1 MDIRAQNGQLL
12 RMFCTLDMGTSLFSG
27 DAQVARTTYSN
38 FGTLRHRFCAI
49 QIRSWRKPSR
59 VRSDDDSIQISL
71 IRFFTQRPCL
81 DLRCQALTYL
91 RSGLAWTSAARP
103 LLTCLLKNAAAMLE
117 TEVRCRTVRP
127 VCVLFAKFLF

>member
-1 MDIRAQNGQLL
+1 MDIRAQNGQLP
-12 RMFCTLDMGTSLFSG
+12 RMCCTLGTDMCLFSG
-27 DAQVARTTYSN
+27 DAQIARIAYSN
-38 FGTLRHRFCAI
+38 FGTLRHRFGAI
-49 QIRSWRKPSR
+49 QIHSWRKPSR

-103 LLTCLLKNAAAMLE
+103 LLTYVAAMHSNH
-117 TEVRCRTVRP
+117 
-127 VCVLFAKFLF
+127 

>member
-1 MDIRAQNGQLL
+1 MDIRAQNDLL
-12 RMFCTLDMGTSLFSG
+12 RRMFCTLGMGTNLSSG
-27 DAQVARTTYSN
+27 DAQIARTTYSN
-38 FGTLRHRFCAI
+38 FRTLSYLFGAI
-49 QIRSWRKPSR
+49 LIHNERKPSR

-103 LLTCLLKNAAAMLE
+103 LLTYVAAMHSNH
-117 TEVRCRTVRP
+117 
-127 VCVLFAKFLF
+127 

>member
-38 FGTLRHRFCAI
+38 FGTLRHRFGAI

-103 LLTCLLKNAAAMLE
+103 LLCDARQSLTAVDFPICFF
-117 TEVRCRTVRP
+117 VSVVQIRTGLG
-127 VCVLFAKFLF
+127 LFFG